1 MASLKPILK
10 EESLLHQAMPELY
23 TLLAHS
29 KYESSSIPMDPNLL
43 KFKNNLLETQFFNSL
58 ISNHQD
64 MNKSS
69 SEFTFSLISF
79 GIFYTVFTAVKLI
92 STIIL
97 YLNHQASYS
106 SLVFQCFFIG
116 SLSVSLAAIFRL
128 TYKRQSFRKR
138 SRILFGIFS
147 MFLSAYLII
156 GDERIYSEISAYEYH
171 SNHIDHLLPMLA
183 FIIKFKQLF
192 FNSFK
197 HFLTLVLWTMSLYLA
212 LFMYSSQVDKT
223 VISAEFF
230 IIAFFLTLEVFD
242 VNQCEYRMKQIFYRK
257 LKENQFDSNLKEA
270 ESISTPGDD
279 IQCGLEVVVKMCE
292 DLQNTL
298 RSASHISMCP
308 ELRNTLTTA
317 FSGIES
323 IKRRIVKSDIFKE
336 VVIDRHGQ
344 LDEEDKEFICQNY
357 LVIPSASASITSS
370 IKHNT
375 FVDNLN
381 TQHISS
387 FQDYGIQQLQNALS
401 GVGLNWN
408 FDIWL
413 IYSASGHSVFIM
425 GKYLM
430 KKWSLDESLD
440 IPETVSDSLF
450 IKIEEGYNKNPYHN
464 ACHAADVL
472 HSMLFFI
479 LNSFLIHSINDI
491 DIVSCIIAALSH
503 DIQHPGVTN
512 RFLVNTRDSLAME
525 YNDNSVLENMHAAK
539 IFSILSCIESDIF
552 INLPTDIYFRD
563 RKLIIDMILGT
574 DMTKH
579 FNLLSFFRTRAINL
593 ADVSIDKE
601 EDRSTVLSMALKCA
615 DLGHTAKPLDLHRKW
630 TEMVC
635 EEFFCQGDMEKQR
648 NLPVSMYCDRE
659 NTDVSKSQAGFLK
672 NVCMPLYESWVTY
685 LNSEGVRNLCSGN
698 LKKNFRYWEA
708 KSRARRATVH
718 LVLDAEEATRESS
731 LSINKRKNRVCSLQF
746 GEKSDIKEDE

>member
-10 EESLLHQAMPELY
+10 EESLLHQSLPELY
-23 TLLAHS
+23 SLLAHS
-29 KYESSSIPMDPNLL
+29 NYESSSIPLDHNLL
-43 KFKNNLLETQFFNSL
+43 KFKNNLLEAQLFDSL

-69 SEFTFSLISF
+69 SEFAYNLISF
-79 GIFYTVFTAVKLI
+79 GIFYSVFTIVKLI

-97 YLNHQASYS
+97 YLNHQASLS
-106 SLVFQCFFIG
+106 SLLFTCLFLGI
-116 SLSVSLAAIFRL
+116 LSISLAAIFRF
-128 TYKRQSFRKR
+128 TYKWQSFRKR
-138 SRILFGIFS
+138 SRSLFGIFS
-147 MFLSAYLII
+147 MFLIAYLII
-156 GDERIYSEISAYEYH
+156 GDERVYSEISAYEYH
-171 SNHIDHLLPMLA
+171 SNHIDHLIPVLA
-183 FIIKFKQLF
+183 FVIRFKQLF

-212 LFMYSSQVDKT
+212 LFMYSNQVNKT
-223 VISAEFF
+223 VIASEFF
-230 IIAFFLTLEVFD
+230 ILAFFLTLEVID

-257 LKENQFDSNLKEA
+257 VKEYQFNSNLKEA
-270 ESISTPGDD
+270 ESISTPGDE
-279 IQCGLEVVVKMCE
+279 IQCGMEVVVKMCE

-308 ELRNTLTTA
+308 ELRNTFTTA

-336 VVIDRHGQ
+336 VVIDRHDS
-344 LDEEDKEFICQNY
+344 LDEDDKEFICQNY
-357 LVIPSASASITSS
+357 LVMPSASASRTSS

-375 FVDNLN
+375 LVDNLN
-381 TQHISS
+381 ISS
-387 FQDYGIQQLQNALS
+387 FQDYGFQQLQHALAS
-401 GVGLNWN
+401 IGLNWN

-430 KKWSLDESLD
+430 KKWSLNESLD
-440 IPETVSDSLF
+440 IPEAVSDSLF

-479 LNSFLIHSINDI
+479 LNSFLIHSLNDI
-491 DIVSCIIAALSH
+491 DIISCIISALSH

-512 RFLVNTRDSLAME
+512 RFLINTRDSLAME
-525 YNDNSVLENMHAAK
+525 YNDNSVLENMHASR
-539 IFSILSCIESDIF
+539 IFSILSSKESDIF
-552 INLPTDIYFRD
+552 INLHTDIYFRA
-563 RKLIIDMILGT
+563 RKLIIEMILGT

-635 EEFFCQGDMEKQR
+635 EEFFCQGDIEKQR

-659 NTDVSKSQAGFLK
+659 NTDVSKSQTGFLK
-672 NVCMPLYESWVTY
+672 NVCMPLYESWVIY
-685 LNSEGVRNLCSGN
+685 LNSECVRNLCLGN
-698 LKKNFRYWEA
+698 MKKNLRYWEA
-708 KSRARRATVH
+708 KSRARRATEH
-718 LVLDAEEATRESS
+718 LVIDAEQATRENSM
-731 LSINKRKNRVCSLQF
+731 LINKRTNRVSSLQC
-746 GEKSDIKEDE
+746 GEKADIKEDE